1 MTVAEPDILGA
12 RILIVDDQELNVRLL
27 ALILSTAGYTGVAA
41 TTDPLE
47 VCALQRKNR
56 YDLILMDIQMPGMNG
71 FQVMERLKEADADD
85 YPLIL
90 ALTAEPEYK
99 LRALQSGA
107 KDFIHRPFERLE
119 ILTSVHNLLE
129 MRLLQREIADHKEDN
144 PALSSVIQRNIRK
157 IIQVRQKAAREQS
170 LQDRIANGMTFFS
183 GSMAFFYVHIVW
195 FLLWF
200 ILNTGHL
207 GMVPFDPYP
216 YGFLTMVVS
225 LEAIFLATFV
235 LISQNLLA
243 KEASRLSDL
252 GLQTGLLTEHELTR
266 VLQMLRAIQNKIGI
280 TSDETSKL
288 ADADLEME
296 TKLEDVL
303 SEIERLHQRED
314 RSAGSGKRLIQAGS
328 GFLREHLPMMW
339 PVRSKDEN

>member
-1 MTVAEPDILGA
+1 MIVSEPDILKSS
-12 RILIVDDQELNVRLL
+12 ILIVDDQELNVRLL
-27 ALILSTAGYTGVAA
+27 ERILGTAGYTVVAA
-41 TTDPLE
+41 TMNPLE

-56 YDLILMDIQMPGMNG
+56 YDLILMDIQMPGLDG
-71 FQVMERLKEADADD
+71 FQVMERLKEGGADD

-107 KDFIHRPFERLE
+107 KDFIHRPFERVE

-129 MRLLQREIADHKEDN
+129 MRLLQKKIADHKEDN

-157 IIQVRQKAAREQS
+157 IILVRQKAVREQG

-183 GSMAFFYVHIVW
+183 GSMTFFYVHIVW
-195 FLLWF
+195 FLVWF
-200 ILNTGHL
+200 LLNTGHL

-243 KEASRLSDL
+243 REAGRLSDL
-252 GLQTGLLTEHELTR
+252 SLQTGLLTEHELTR
-266 VLQMLRAIQNKIGI
+266 VLQMLRAIQNKVGI
-280 TSDETSKL
+280 TNDEDSTL

-303 SEIERLHQRED
+303 SEIERLHRRED
-314 RSAGSGKRLIQAGS
+314 RSAGRGGRLIQAGS
-328 GFLREHLPMMW
+328 KYLRNHLPVIW
-339 PVRSKDEN
+339 PIRSKNES